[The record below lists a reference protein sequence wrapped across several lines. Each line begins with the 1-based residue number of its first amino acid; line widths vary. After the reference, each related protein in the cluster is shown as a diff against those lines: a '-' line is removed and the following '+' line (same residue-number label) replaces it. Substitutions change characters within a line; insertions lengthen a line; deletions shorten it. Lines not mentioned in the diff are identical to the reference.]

1 MISVTPIFFPNWVLV
16 PQAVASMVSFL
27 SRAKPAML
35 AKSSRLVK
43 SRTLKTTFVRRD
55 LVRMFPLL
63 VAAPMAETVVRLAA
77 HGTLAASS
85 EDNYE
90 RYLYV
95 NQKQLAPGMESG
107 FPGANC
113 HPPRCDRGSRRLDFE
128 HEDGRPAASID
139 WPGRIASTSLWPGS
153 GAQSALPDSESRARH
168 LQKVFVA
175 STNFAS
181 VQKPI
186 K

>member
-1 MISVTPIFFPNWVLV
+1 MISVTPIFFPSWVLV

-95 NQKQLAPGMESG
+95 NQKRLVPIWEAAFLAPIAIYR
-107 FPGANC
+107 GAIAGQGALTSSTRMAGL
-113 HPPRCDRGSRRLDFE
+113 PP
-128 HEDGRPAASID
+128 
-139 WPGRIASTSLWPGS
+139 
-153 GAQSALPDSESRARH
+153 
-168 LQKVFVA
+168 V
-175 STNFAS
+175 
-181 VQKPI
+181 
-186 K
+186 